1 MADFRPSKIEVK
13 SRKCTDVLI
22 EEIIISATEATTSSY
37 EINENQ
43 KCHWEKCFK
52 EVYEGALHECVSI
65 DGQCVSIDG
74 HFVMERNFKILKMG
88 DFIVIDLICHI
99 EFEPVDV
106 EKKEYING
114 ELTNQLHQTVT
125 EVALK
130 RKHCPSRYR
139 SCLSRLTAKQLCK
152 LGQLKV
158 ICNPKTE
165 PLPLPDNVLSSEEVL
180 DRLKDTESCLSSI
193 LKTSGREVTK
203 AENLRA
209 VMKIKD
215 NNSSKMN
222 SLQITPS
229 KKREKQTVSSKKLRF
244 SPRLHTVSKPRT
256 RLKMSDL

>member
-1 MADFRPSKIEVK
+1 MWRTKFQTVFR
-13 SRKCTDVLI
+13 L
-22 EEIIISATEATTSSY
+22 
-37 EINENQ
+37 
-43 KCHWEKCFK
+43 
-52 EVYEGALHECVSI
+52 G
-65 DGQCVSIDG
+65 
-74 HFVMERNFKILKMG
+74 
-88 DFIVIDLICHI
+88 

-125 EVALK
+125 EVATK

-180 DRLKDTESCLSSI
+180 DRLKDTESTLSSI

-209 VMKIKD
+209 AMTIKR

-222 SLQITPS
+222 TLQTTPS
-229 KKREKQTVSSKKLRF
+229 KKIEKQTVSSKNLRF
-244 SPRLHTVSKPRT
+244 SPRLHSVSKPRT
-256 RLKMSDL
+256 RLKLLE

>member
-1 MADFRPSKIEVK
+1 MRNEIAAYLKMADFRTSKIEVK

-65 DGQCVSIDG
+65 DGQSWSESNGNDTT
-74 HFVMERNFKILKMG
+74 
-88 DFIVIDLICHI
+88 

-125 EVALK
+125 EVAAK

-165 PLPLPDNVLSSEEVL
+165 PLPLPDNVLSSQEVL
-180 DRLKDTESCLSSI
+180 DRLKDTESTLSSI

-209 VMKIKD
+209 VMKIKR

-222 SLQITPS
+222 TLQTTPS
-229 KKREKQTVSSKKLRF
+229 KKIEKQTVSSKKLRF

-256 RLKMSDL
+256 RLKLSE